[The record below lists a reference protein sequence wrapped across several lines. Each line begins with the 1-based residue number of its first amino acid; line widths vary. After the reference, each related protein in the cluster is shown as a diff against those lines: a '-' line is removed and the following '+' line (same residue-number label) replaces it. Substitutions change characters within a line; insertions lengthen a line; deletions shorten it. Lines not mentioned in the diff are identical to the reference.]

1 MLEQEKI
8 YYLSLIISV
17 NIALRKCNFE
27 VGFSLSVLQIMTVSN
42 VLGVYNKI
50 FLSMFRLEKS

>member
-50 FLSMFRLEKS
+50 FLSMF